1 MRSLEL
7 IRLVLPINLDCI
19 TQSLGGHQKTRM
31 YLPTHNKI
39 ERTGFSGNSWPFLIL
54 WLVVSML
61 LLANGCASRN
71 DMEFHPKT
79 ITDKSN
85 SKRMS
90 GTTPAA
96 HSNTNLSISTNLTSN
111 ASSGD
116 TRFSVTND
124 NRVITLS
131 DPWAGKV
138 AFVNPE
144 ARFVILDYSLSQ
156 MPPMG
161 QRLSV
166 FRKGVR
172 VGEVKISG
180 QPQTGYV
187 AADITT
193 GEIRIGDET
202 RRD

>member
-1 MRSLEL
+1 M
-7 IRLVLPINLDCI
+7 V
-19 TQSLGGHQKTRM
+19 
-31 YLPTHNKI
+31 
-39 ERTGFSGNSWPFLIL
+39 
-54 WLVVSML
+54 
-61 LLANGCASRN
+61 LLAHGCASRN
-71 DMEFHPKT
+71 DMEFNPKT
-79 ITDKSN
+79 TTDKFN

-96 HSNTNLSISTNLTSN
+96 QPNTNLSNATNLTVN
-111 ASSGD
+111 PSSGD
-116 TRFSVTND
+116 ARISVTNN
-124 NRVITLS
+124 NRVITLA

-138 AFVNPE
+138 ALVNPE

-156 MPPMG
+156 MPPIG
-161 QRLSV
+161 ERLSV

-193 GEIRIGDET
+193 GEIRIGDES

>member
-1 MRSLEL
+1 MH
-7 IRLVLPINLDCI
+7 LP
-19 TQSLGGHQKTRM
+19 K
-31 YLPTHNKI
+31 HNKI
-39 ERTGFSGNSWPFLIL
+39 ERTGIFRDSWLFPIA
-54 WLVVSML
+54 WLVVCMV
-61 LLANGCASRN
+61 LLAQGCASRN

-79 ITDKSN
+79 TIDKSN

-90 GTTPAA
+90 GAAPAA

-124 NRVITLS
+124 NRVITLA

-138 AFVNPE
+138 ALVNPE

-193 GEIRIGDET
+193 GEIKIGDES